1 MLQLL
6 NNLYFQTV
14 IEEGQQ
20 ELQQKVIVF
29 TIG

>member
-1 MLQLL
+1 MFQLF

-20 ELQQKVIVF
+20 EFQHKVVVLSIR
-29 TIG
+29 